1 MSDMDR
7 TSTTNTDQTTGTS
20 TGAGDQSRLESVK
33 AKASDAYQA
42 ARDRTS
48 SAYGSVK
55 DKTSSAYTTA
65 RDKTSSG
72 IDSNPVAALVGG
84 LAIGGL
90 VAALLPRTEKEKA
103 LFGAYGSKINHS
115 ARSALASAKEAG
127 IAKLDELGYNKD
139 AAQSKISSLKS
150 DVAEIASAAAQ
161 RARNGA

>member
-7 TSTTNTDQTTGTS
+7 TSPTYTDTAQSSDTGS
-20 TGAGDQSRLESVK
+20 GRLSGVK

-42 ARDRTS
+42 ARERTGN
-48 SAYGSVK
+48 AFGSVK
-55 DKTSSAYTTA
+55 DKTGTAYSTA
-65 RDKTSSG
+65 REKTSSG

-103 LFGAYGSKINHS
+103 LFGTYGAKINER
-115 ARSALASAKEAG
+115 ARTALSSAKEAG
-127 IAKLDELGYNKD
+127 VAKLDELGYNKD
-139 AAQSKISSLKS
+139 TAQSKISSLKS

-161 RARNGA
+161 RARTGA

>member
-1 MSDMDR
+1 MSDIDR
-7 TSTTNTDQTTGTS
+7 NATTYTDTTTSSGQAD
-20 TGAGDQSRLESVK
+20 AGKLAGVK

-48 SAYGSVK
+48 NAYGTVK
-55 DKTSSAYTTA
+55 DKTGSAYTTA
-65 RDKTSSG
+65 RSKTSAG

-103 LFGAYGSKINHS
+103 LFGTYGAKINEG
-115 ARSALASAKEAG
+115 ARTALSSAKEAG
-127 IAKLDELGYNKD
+127 VAKLDELGYNSETAK
-139 AAQSKISSLKS
+139 SKISTLKS

-161 RARNGA
+161 RARNGG

>member
-1 MSDMDR
+1 MSDTDR
-7 TSTTNTDQTTGTS
+7 TSPTDTDQTTS
-20 TGAGDQSRLESVK
+20 ASDQSRLDSVR

-48 SAYGSVK
+48 AAYGTVK
-55 DKTSSAYTTA
+55 DKTSSAYSSA

-72 IDSNPVAALVGG
+72 IDTNPVAALVGG

-103 LFGAYGSKINHS
+103 LFGTYGSKINDR
-115 ARSALASAKEAG
+115 ARSALSSAKEAG